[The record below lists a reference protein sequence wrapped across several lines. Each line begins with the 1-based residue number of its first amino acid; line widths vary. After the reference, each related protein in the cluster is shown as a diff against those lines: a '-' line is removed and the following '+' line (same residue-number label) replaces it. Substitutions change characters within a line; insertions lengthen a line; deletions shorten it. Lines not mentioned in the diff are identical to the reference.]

1 MPDDIV
7 LQPLDRE
14 LTFCADEVPLLT
26 AQALLP
32 HWENRSSGRFNRYY
46 RACCDSFQ
54 RLCRQELFPRA
65 ESAYYRARENASP
78 IPQWQAQLSTT
89 ITLRRDHL
97 ISLHTDTQVVGM
109 PRPYTARRGD
119 TWDLQH
125 QLPLPL
131 SLFFPAGTN
140 LRRRLCD
147 AAAQEI
153 ARQEADGLARYYP
166 GWERMLPRA
175 FRPQRFFLSE
185 EGLHFFFPL
194 HAIAPAVEGCPTFF
208 VPYDR
213 EKGPFPAER
222 PKSFPEG
229 CPK

>member
-1 MPDDIV
+1 MMNSFSLPPICTEE
-7 LQPLDRE
+7 PLCIDGIPLFTLSHQLPQLSRE
-14 LTFCADEVPLLT
+14 
-26 AQALLP
+26 
-32 HWENRSSGRFNRYY
+32 GRFNRYY
-46 RACCDSFQ
+46 SACRSAFL
-54 RLCRQELFPRA
+54 RTCREDLAPMLQAAYRRSL
-65 ESAYYRARENASP
+65 ESAAP
-78 IPQWQAQLSTT
+78 LPQWQGRLIAAVTYRDGQLLS
-89 ITLRRDHL
+89 LRTDALIVGPEERWHL
-97 ISLHTDTQVVGM
+97 
-109 PRPYTARRGD
+109 RRGD

-175 FRPQRFFLSE
+175 FRSQRFFLSE

-194 HAIAPAVEGCPTFF
+194 HAIAPAMEGCPTFF
-208 VPYDR
+208 MPYDR

>member
-97 ISLHTDTQVVGM
+97 ISLHTDTQVMGM

-119 TWDLQH
+119 TWDLRCG
-125 QLPLPL
+125 LLL
-131 SLFFPAGTN
+131 SVADCFPPRVCW
-140 LRRRLCD
+140 RRRLLD
-147 AAAQEI
+147 AAAEQMEERI
-153 ARQEADGLARYYP
+153 EHGLAHCHENWRRELRRTFHSHHFYLTQDGLC
-166 GWERMLPRA
+166 
-175 FRPQRFFLSE
+175 
-185 EGLHFFFPL
+185 FFFPPDT
-194 HAIAPAVEGCPTFF
+194 IAPAAAGIPTFS
-208 VPYDR
+208 VPYDAQN
-213 EKGPFPAER
+213 GPFI
-222 PKSFPEG
+222 PEM
-229 CPK
+229 